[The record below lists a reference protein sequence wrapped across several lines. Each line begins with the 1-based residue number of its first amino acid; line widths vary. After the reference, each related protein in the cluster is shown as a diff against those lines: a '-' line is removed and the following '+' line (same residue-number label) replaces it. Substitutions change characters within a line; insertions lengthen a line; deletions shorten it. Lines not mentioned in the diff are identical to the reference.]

1 LYSQVQTPRK
11 MTEIVVENKKWIR
24 KTAYWTKLNAALDE
38 YKNILIIGVDFV
50 GSQQMQQVRIAL
62 RGKGIV
68 LMGKNTIIRKVL
80 RERAEKN
87 PAWEALLPSIY
98 GNIGFV
104 FTNGDLNALRAI
116 VTSNKVPAGAKTGV
130 IAPIDVIIPPGP
142 TGLDPGQTSFFQT
155 LNIGTKI
162 VKGSIEM
169 TAASKV
175 CTKGEKIS
183 ASAVALLSK
192 LNIRPF
198 QYGITVDTVYE
209 NGSTYSVKFLEMG
222 DDEMVAMF
230 TGSVAQ
236 LAAVSFALGYINQA
250 TLPHSFGRA
259 FKTIVSLALAT
270 DYDFDEMKLVKEM
283 IANPGAFA
291 PAAAAAGG
299 APAAAAKPVAA
310 APEPEPEEEA
320 APAADLFGG
329 GGKSDY

>member
-1 LYSQVQTPRK
+1 MEV
-11 MTEIVVENKKWIR
+11 IVENKKWVR
-24 KTAYWTKLNAALDE
+24 KTAYWGKLNAALDE
-38 YKNILIIGVDFV
+38 YKNMLIIGVDFV
-50 GSQQMQQVRIAL
+50 GSNQMQQIRKTL

-80 RERAEKN
+80 RERMEQN
-87 PAWEALLPSIY
+87 PAWESLLPYIF

-104 FTNGDLNALRAI
+104 FTNGDLNKLREI
-116 VTSNKVPAGAKTGV
+116 VTSNKVPASAKTGV
-130 IAPIDVIIPPGP
+130 IAPIDVVIPPGP

-169 TAASKV
+169 TASSKV
-175 CTKGEKIS
+175 CTKGERIS

-209 NGSTYSVKFLEMG
+209 NGSTYSVKVLDMS
-222 DDEMVAMF
+222 DSDLVNMF
-230 TGSVAQ
+230 TNSIAR
-236 LAAVSFALGYINQA
+236 LAAVSFALGYTNQA

-259 FKTIVSLALAT
+259 FKTLCSLALAT
-270 DYDFDEMKLVKEM
+270 DYNFDELKLVKEM
-283 IANPGAFA
+283 IANPAAFAPA
-291 PAAAAAGG
+291 PAAAAG
-299 APAAAAKPVAA
+299 AKPEAAKPVAK

-329 GGKSDY
+329 GAGGGGDY

>member
-1 LYSQVQTPRK
+1 
-11 MTEIVVENKKWIR
+11 MTEVIVENKKWTR
-24 KTAYWTKLNAALDE
+24 KSAYWTRLNAALDE

-50 GSQQMQQVRIAL
+50 GSNQMQQTRIAL

-68 LMGKNTIIRKVL
+68 LMGKNTLIRKVL

-87 PAWEALLPSIY
+87 PAFESILPYVY

-116 VTSNKVPAGAKTGV
+116 VTANKVPAGAKTGV
-130 IAPIDVIIPPGP
+130 IAPIDVVIPPGP

-169 TAASKV
+169 TVASKV

-183 ASAVALLSK
+183 ASAVALLNK

-198 QYGITVDTVYE
+198 EYGITVETVYE
-209 NGSTYSVKFLEMG
+209 NGSTYAVKFLDMS
-222 DDEMVAMF
+222 DNDLVNMF
-230 TGSVAQ
+230 TSSANRVA
-236 LAAVSFALGYINQA
+236 AISFALGYINQA

-259 FKTIVSLALAT
+259 FRTVAALALET
-270 DYDFDEMKLVKEM
+270 GYDFDELKAVKEA
-283 IANPGAFA
+283 IANPGTAA
-291 PAAAAAGG
+291 PAAAAG
-299 APAAAAKPVAA
+299 AAPVAAAAK

-320 APAADLFGG
+320 APAVDLFGG
-329 GGKSDY
+329 AKAGGDY

>member
-1 LYSQVQTPRK
+1 
-11 MTEIVVENKKWIR
+11 MTEIITENKKWTR
-24 KTAYWTKLNAALDE
+24 KTAYWDKLGAALDE
-38 YKNILIIGVDFV
+38 YKNMLIIGVDFV
-50 GSQQMQQVRIAL
+50 GSNQMQQIRKTL

-87 PAWEALLPSIY
+87 PAWESLIPFIY

-104 FTNGDLNALRAI
+104 FTNGDLNALRHI
-116 VTSNKVPAGAKTGV
+116 VTSNKVPASAKTGV
-130 IAPIDVIIPPGP
+130 IAPIDVVIPPGP

-169 TAASKV
+169 TASSKV
-175 CTKGEKIS
+175 CTRGEKIS
-183 ASAVALLSK
+183 ASAVALLAK
-192 LNIRPF
+192 LNIPPF
-198 QYGITVDTVYE
+198 QDGITVDTVYE
-209 NGSTYSVKFLEMG
+209 NGSAYSVKVLDMG
-222 DDEMVAMF
+222 EPELIAMF
-230 TGSVAQ
+230 ASSVGR

-259 FKTIVSLALAT
+259 FKMICSLALAT
-270 DYDFDEMKLVKEM
+270 DYNFDELKIVKEM

-291 PAAAAAGG
+291 APAAAAAPGK
-299 APAAAAKPVAA
+299 PEAKAVIK

-320 APAADLFGG
+320 APAVDLFGG
-329 GGKSDY
+329 GGGGGSDY

>member
-1 LYSQVQTPRK
+1 MAEP
-11 MTEIVVENKKWIR
+11 VVENKKWAR
-24 KTAYWTKLNAALDE
+24 KSTYWDKLNAALDE

-50 GSQQMQQVRIAL
+50 GSKQMQQVRKTL

-80 RERAEKN
+80 RERSEKD
-87 PAWEALLPSIY
+87 EALAGLLPYIR
-98 GNIGFV
+98 GNIGFI
-104 FTNGDLNALRAI
+104 FTNGDLNALRGI
-116 VTSNKVPAGAKTGV
+116 VTANKVPASAKTGV
-130 IAPIDVIIPPGP
+130 VAPIDVIIPPGP

-162 VKGSIEM
+162 VKGAIEM
-169 TAASKV
+169 TTSSKV

-183 ASAVALLSK
+183 ASAVALLAK

-209 NGSTYSVKFLEMG
+209 NGSAYSVRVL
-222 DDEMVAMF
+222 DLSDADLVAMF
-230 TGSVAQ
+230 AGSAAR

-270 DYDFDEMKLVKEM
+270 DYNFDELKAVKE
-283 IANPGAFA
+283 
-291 PAAAAAGG
+291 AAAAAAAAPAPAAGG
-299 APAAAAKPVAA
+299 GGGGKAEEKGAGKAAAAKAPE
-310 APEPEPEEEA
+310 PEPEPEEEA
-320 APAADLFGG
+320 APADIFGG
-329 GGKSDY
+329 AKKGGSDY

>member
-1 LYSQVQTPRK
+1 MAEP
-11 MTEIVVENKKWIR
+11 VVENKKWVR
-24 KTAYWTKLNAALDE
+24 KSSYWEKLNAALDE

-50 GSQQMQQVRIAL
+50 GSKQMQQVRKTL

-68 LMGKNTIIRKVL
+68 LMGKNTMIRKVL
-80 RERAEKN
+80 RERAEKD
-87 PAWEALLPSIY
+87 EALAGLLPY
-98 GNIGFV
+98 VRGNIGFI
-104 FTNGDLNALRAI
+104 FTNGDLNGLRSI

-130 IAPIDVIIPPGP
+130 VAPIDVIIPPGP

-162 VKGSIEM
+162 VKGAIEM
-169 TAASKV
+169 TSSSKV

-209 NGSTYSVKFLEMG
+209 NGSAYSVKVL
-222 DDEMVAMF
+222 DLTDADLVQMF
-230 TGSVAQ
+230 AGAAGR

-270 DYDFDEMKLVKEM
+270 DYHFDELKAVKE
-283 IANPGAFA
+283 
-291 PAAAAAGG
+291 AAAAAPV
-299 APAAAAKPVAA
+299 APAGGGGGGKAEEKGAGKAAAK
-310 APEPEPEEEA
+310 APEREPEPEEEA
-320 APAADLFGG
+320 APTDIFGG
-329 GGKSDY
+329 GKKGGSDY

>member
-1 LYSQVQTPRK
+1 

-80 RERAEKN
+80 RERSEKN
-87 PAWEALLPSIY
+87 PAWEALLPFIY

-116 VTSNKVPAGAKTGV
+116 VTSNKVPASAKTGV
-130 IAPIDVIIPPGP
+130 IAPIDVVIPPGP

-175 CTKGEKIS
+175 CIKGEKIS

-209 NGSTYSVKFLEMG
+209 NGSTYAVKFLDM
-222 DDEMVAMF
+222 DDSDLIAMF

-270 DYDFDEMKLVKEM
+270 DYDFDELKLVKEM
-283 IANPGAFA
+283 IAKPGAFA
-291 PAAAAAGG
+291 PAAPAAGAG
-299 APAAAAKPVAA
+299 PVAVA
-310 APEPEPEEEA
+310 KAKEPEPEPEEEA
-320 APAADLFGG
+320 APATDLFGG
-329 GGKSDY
+329 GAKADY

>member
-1 LYSQVQTPRK
+1 
-11 MTEIVVENKKWIR
+11 MAEVVVDNKKWTR
-24 KTAYWTKLNAALDE
+24 KSSYWEKLNAALDE

-50 GSQQMQQVRIAL
+50 GSKQMQQVRKTL

-68 LMGKNTIIRKVL
+68 LMGKNTMIRRVL
-80 RERAEKN
+80 RERAEKD
-87 PAWEALLPSIY
+87 PALDNLLPYIR
-98 GNIGFV
+98 GNIGFI
-104 FTNGDLNALRAI
+104 FTNGDLNGLRAI

-130 IAPIDVIIPPGP
+130 LAPIDVVIPPGP

-162 VKGSIEM
+162 VKGAIEM
-169 TAASKV
+169 TASSKV

-209 NGSTYSVKFLEMG
+209 NGSAYSVKVL
-222 DDEMVAMF
+222 DLSDADLVAMF
-230 TGSVAQ
+230 TGSVAR

-259 FKTIVSLALAT
+259 FKTICSLALAT
-270 DYDFDEMKLVKEM
+270 DYSFDELKAVKE
-283 IANPGAFA
+283 AAKN
-291 PAAAAAGG
+291 AAAAPPPAAGG
-299 APAAAAKPVAA
+299 GGGGKEAAAGKAAAKAPE
-310 APEPEPEEEA
+310 PEPEPEEEA
-320 APAADLFGG
+320 APAKDIFGG
-329 GGKSDY
+329 GSDY

>member
-1 LYSQVQTPRK
+1 
-11 MTEIVVENKKWIR
+11 MTEVAVENKKWVR
-24 KTAYWTKLNAALDE
+24 KTAYWAKLQSALDE

-50 GSQQMQQVRIAL
+50 GSSQMQKTRIAL

-80 RERAEKN
+80 RERAETN
-87 PAWEALLPSIY
+87 PALEALIPYVY

-104 FTNGDLNALRAI
+104 FTNGDLNALRQLITA
-116 VTSNKVPAGAKTGV
+116 NKVPASAKTGV

-169 TAASKV
+169 TTASKV
-175 CTKGEKIS
+175 CTKGEKIT
-183 ASAVALLSK
+183 ASAVALLNK

-198 QYGITVDTVYE
+198 EYGITIDTVYE
-209 NGSTYSVKFLEMG
+209 NGSCYSVKVLDMS
-222 DDEMVAMF
+222 DNDLVNMF
-230 TGSVAQ
+230 ANAASR
-236 LAAVSFALGYINQA
+236 LAAVSFALGYINQT

-259 FKTIVSLALAT
+259 YRMICALALQT
-270 DYDFDEMKLVKEM
+270 DYNFDELKVVKEM

-291 PAAAAAGG
+291 APAASGKAEEKK
-299 APAAAAKPVAA
+299 APAAAAK
-310 APEPEPEEEA
+310 APEPEPEEET
-320 APAADLFGG
+320 APAVDLFGG
-329 GGKSDY
+329 GKAADY

>member
-1 LYSQVQTPRK
+1 MEV
-11 MTEIVVENKKWIR
+11 VVENKKWVR
-24 KTAYWTKLNAALDE
+24 KTSYWQKLNAALDE
-38 YKNILIIGVDFV
+38 YKNMLIIGVDFV
-50 GSQQMQQVRIAL
+50 GSNQMQQVRKTL
-62 RGKGIV
+62 RGRGIV

-87 PAWEALLPSIY
+87 PAWESLIPYIF

-104 FTNGDLNALRAI
+104 FTNGDLNELRK
-116 VTSNKVPAGAKTGV
+116 VVVSNKVPASAKTGV
-130 IAPIDVIIPPGP
+130 IAPIDVVIPAGP

-155 LNIGTKI
+155 LSIGTKI

-169 TAASKV
+169 TASSKV

-209 NGSTYSVKFLEMG
+209 NGSTYSVKVLDMG
-222 DDEMVAMF
+222 DADLVNMF
-230 TGSVAQ
+230 TSSIAR

-270 DYDFDEMKLVKEM
+270 NYDFDELKVVKEM
-283 IANPGAFA
+283 IANPAAFA
-291 PAAAAAGG
+291 PAAPAATAK
-299 APAAAAKPVAA
+299 AQAAAAPVAK

-320 APAADLFGG
+320 APAVDLFGG
-329 GGKSDY
+329 GGGGGDY

>member
-1 LYSQVQTPRK
+1 MEV
-11 MTEIVVENKKWIR
+11 VVENKKWVR
-24 KTAYWTKLNAALDE
+24 KNAYWQKLNAALDE

-50 GSQQMQQVRIAL
+50 GSNQMQQVRKTL

-87 PAWEALLPSIY
+87 PAWESLLPYIF

-104 FTNGDLNALRAI
+104 FTNGDLNELRKI
-116 VTSNKVPAGAKTGV
+116 VTSNKVPASAKTGV
-130 IAPIDVIIPPGP
+130 IAPIDVVIPPGP

-169 TAASKV
+169 TSSSKV

-183 ASAVALLSK
+183 ASAVALLAK

-209 NGSTYSVKFLEMG
+209 NNSAYSVKVLDMS
-222 DDEMVAMF
+222 DADLINMF
-230 TGSVAQ
+230 TSSIAR

-270 DYDFDEMKLVKEM
+270 DYDFDELKVVKEM
-283 IANPGAFA
+283 IANPAAFA
-291 PAAAAAGG
+291 PAAPAAGAG
-299 APAAAAKPVAA
+299 PAAAAAKPVEK

-320 APAADLFGG
+320 APAVDLFGG
-329 GGKSDY
+329 GAGGGGDY

>member
-1 LYSQVQTPRK
+1 MAEV
-11 MTEIVVENKKWIR
+11 VVENKKWIR
-24 KTAYWTKLNAALDE
+24 KDAYWLKLNAALDE

-50 GSQQMQQVRIAL
+50 GSNQMQQIRKTL

-68 LMGKNTIIRKVL
+68 LMGKNTLIRKVL
-80 RERAEKN
+80 RERLEKGE
-87 PAWEALLPSIY
+87 PQWESLLPYIF

-104 FTNGDLNALRAI
+104 FTNGDLNALRQI
-116 VTSNKVPAGAKTGV
+116 VISNKVPASAKTGV
-130 IAPIDVIIPPGP
+130 IAPIDVVIPPGP

-183 ASAVALLSK
+183 ASAVALLAK

-198 QYGITVDTVYE
+198 QYGITVDTVFE
-209 NGSTYSVKFLEMG
+209 NGSAFSVKMLDMG
-222 DDEMVAMF
+222 DEELIAMF
-230 TGSVAQ
+230 TNSVAR
-236 LAAVSFALGYINQA
+236 LAAVSFALGYINKA

-259 FKTIVSLALAT
+259 FKMICSLALAT
-270 DYDFDEMKLVKEM
+270 DYNFDELKTVKEM
-283 IANPGAFA
+283 IANPSAFA
-291 PAAAAAGG
+291 PV
-299 APAAAAKPVAA
+299 APAKAVEEKTAKAAPVAK

-320 APAADLFGG
+320 APAVDLFGG
-329 GGKSDY
+329 GGGGGSDY